1 MTQLSGYLLAA
12 TVIFAVLAGW
22 QAHAANQ
29 LRVALGEEKQRC
41 ETRFADF
48 NTEAEQQ
55 KAQALEQLREEAR
68 VEKARLQQEL
78 YIQRQLLSQIRERT
92 RQVISA
98 LESRLAEQEQEA
110 PEIVVWLDMP
120 VPSQL
125 LP

>member
-12 TVIFAVLAGW
+12 AVIFAVLAGW

-41 ETRFADF
+41 ETRFANF

-92 RQVISA
+92 QQVISA

-120 VPSQL
+120 IPSQL